1 MLFTYKMAS
10 NDYSM
15 MIRRIGQLVSEMG
28 RSMGGQSIGGSNS
41 NAEEL
46 TNWDE
51 TKKRGLGR

>member
-1 MLFTYKMAS
+1 
-10 NDYSM
+10 M